1 MNQVTEREEACPE
14 MLIRELAEI
23 LAGGFL
29 RLRGSEANLG
39 ESLPEIEGQAAVSD
53 NTVKGSS
60 AINLPD

>member
-1 MNQVTEREEACPE
+1 MIEPGGQERVNHVTEPEEASPE

-39 ESLPEIEGQAAVSD
+39 D
-53 NTVKGSS
+53 N
-60 AINLPD
+60 APRN